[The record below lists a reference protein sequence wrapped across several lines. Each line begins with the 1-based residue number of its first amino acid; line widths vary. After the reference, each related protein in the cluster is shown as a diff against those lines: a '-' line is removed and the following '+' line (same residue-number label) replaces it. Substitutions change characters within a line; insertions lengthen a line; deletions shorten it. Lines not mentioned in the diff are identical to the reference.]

1 MEATE
6 ARLAVYREAAVAR
19 WQARQ
24 QLVQELSTLSAHL
37 NAATARWL
45 ELEARRQGVAAGD
58 DFGRYLAWRCDI
70 TTREAREY
78 LRVAEALQE
87 LPALRAAFA
96 RGELSFCKAAR
107 PDPGRDTGL
116 RAAAARAG
124 GGVDGVAAGACPARV
139 SPAAGGAGA

>member
-45 ELEARRQGVAAGD
+45 ELA
-58 DFGRYLAWRCDI
+58 L
-70 TTREAREY
+70 EAREY
-78 LRVAEALQE
+78 LRVGEALQE
-87 LPALRAAFA
+87 LPALRAAFG
-96 RGELSFCKAAR
+96 RGELSFCK
-107 PDPGRDTGL
+107 L
-116 RAAAARAG
+116 RALTR
-124 GGVDGVAAGACPARV
+124 VATPVCEQRCSSRRGR
-139 SPAAGGAGA
+139 

>member
-45 ELEARRQGVAAGD
+45 ELALEARRQGVAAGG
-58 DFGRYLAWRCDI
+58 DFGRYPGWGCGV
-70 TTREAREY
+70 TTRGARGDP
-78 LRVAEALQE
+78 RAGGAPQE
-87 LPALRAAFA
+87 LPAPRACLA
-96 RGELSFCKAAR
+96 RRGR
-107 PDPGRDTGL
+107 PFF
-116 RAAAARAG
+116 
-124 GGVDGVAAGACPARV
+124 
-139 SPAAGGAGA
+139 

>member
-45 ELEARRQGVAAGD
+45 ELALEARRQGVAAGG
-58 DFGRYLAWRCDI
+58 DFGRYFPSPLG
-70 TTREAREY
+70 
-78 LRVAEALQE
+78 
-87 LPALRAAFA
+87 PPPGA
-96 RGELSFCKAAR
+96 RGHGCCPWAR
-107 PDPGRDTGL
+107 RGKQQPPPPPRPKHL
-116 RAAAARAG
+116 APRAG
-124 GGVDGVAAGACPARV
+124 NHRP
-139 SPAAGGAGA
+139 